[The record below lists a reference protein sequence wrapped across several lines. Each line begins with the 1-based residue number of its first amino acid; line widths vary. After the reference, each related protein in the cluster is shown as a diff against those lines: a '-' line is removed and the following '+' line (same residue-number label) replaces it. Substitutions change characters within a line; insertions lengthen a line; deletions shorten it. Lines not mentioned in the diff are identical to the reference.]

1 MLHGG
6 ICIAL
11 PLVSVAG
18 DGGNAEHRDTTD
30 DLENREISAAEIHGV
45 DPNWA
50 YGRGARPGAEGA
62 F

>member
-1 MLHGG
+1 MFHVGL
-6 ICIAL
+6 CIAL
-11 PLVSVAG
+11 PLASLAG

-30 DLENREISAAEIHGV
+30 DLENREISAAEIHRV
-45 DPNWA
+45 NPKWA